1 MAIAAR
7 PPNPAS
13 AAGPA
18 LDLSTPAVSPL
29 SASPADAGPEVR
41 GTPAASG
48 THLEGVRGKV
58 FRDRYSLKDANGAPT
73 EAVPEAMWARVARGI
88 AATETGATNTRRWE
102 AEYRRVLQDFKFV
115 PGGRI
120 LTGAGSEHDV
130 TYYNC
135 FVLPSP
141 EDSRGGIMDALKL
154 MVEIQ
159 ARGGGVGLNLSTL
172 RPRGAYV
179 KGVNGTSSGPV
190 AWAGLFAYATH
201 EVIQQGGSR
210 RGALM
215 LMLDDDHPD
224 VEEFVT
230 VKQDLTKLNGANLS
244 VCVSDA
250 FMAAVEADAP
260 WPLRWRGEIQKTL
273 PARDLW
279 ARICESAHA
288 SGEPGLVFLERYQKL
303 SNTAYFETLISVNP
317 CGEQGLPAWGVCNL
331 GSMNLS
337 AYASG
342 PVGGGVF
349 DFAAL
354 AADTAVAVRFLDSV
368 VDATGYFFPENEAA
382 QKRVRRTGLGT
393 MGLADALLRLG
404 LRYGSVKAE
413 PFVERVYTTLRDA
426 AYAAS
431 AALAGEKGAFPAYD
445 PAHYLERPFVRALP
459 EAVKRLIRRHGIRNA
474 VLLTQAPTGT
484 TSLVAGASSGI
495 EPVYDFALVR
505 RDRTG
510 ESVMYHPL
518 FAEWRASQP
527 ADAPVPD
534 YFVAA
539 NDLTPDEHVRVQ
551 ALIQRY
557 TDSSISKTV
566 NAPHSHTV
574 AQVQELYTKAY
585 QYGCKG
591 VTYFRDGC
599 RLGVLSHLEPDPL
612 DAPNTLALAPEPTTL
627 GTLGTAAATV
637 HLNGSGAWP
646 NGATLTTT
654 ANPVATISPVARRRP
669 CPECGQPTLADAE
682 GCEHC
687 PACGYAAC
695 AL

>member
-1 MAIAAR
+1 MALAPR
-7 PPNPAS
+7 PLTPTLDLTSIPPPAS
-13 AAGPA
+13 P
-18 LDLSTPAVSPL
+18 
-29 SASPADAGPEVR
+29 SAPGPEVR
-41 GTPAASG
+41 GTV
-48 THLEGVRGKV
+48 LEGVRGKV

-73 EAVPEAMWARVARGI
+73 EAVPEQMWARVARGI
-88 AATETGATNTRRWE
+88 AQTEDGATRKRKWE
-102 AEYRRVLQDFKFV
+102 TEYRRVLQDFKFV

-135 FVLPSP
+135 FVLPNP
-141 EDSRGGIMDALKL
+141 EDSRGGIMDTLKL

-159 ARGGGVGLNLSTL
+159 ARGGGVGLNLSSL

-179 KGVNGTSSGPV
+179 RGVNGTSSGPC
-190 AWAGLFAYATH
+190 AWAGLFAFATH

-215 LMLDDDHPD
+215 VMLDDDHPD

-230 VKQDLTKLNGANLS
+230 IKRDLTKLNGANLS
-244 VCVSDA
+244 VCVSDR
-250 FMAAVEADAP
+250 FMEAVAADAP
-260 WPLRWRGEIQKTL
+260 WPLRWQGETTKTI
-273 PARDLW
+273 PAKELW
-279 ARICESAHA
+279 ALICESAHA
-288 SGEPGLVFLERYQKL
+288 SGEPGLVFMERYQKL
-303 SNTAYFETLISVNP
+303 SNTAYCETIISVNP
-317 CGEQGLPAWGVCNL
+317 CGEQGLPAYGVCNL
-331 GSMNLS
+331 GAMNLA

-349 DFAAL
+349 DFPAL

-393 MGLADALLRLG
+393 MGLADCLLRMG
-404 LRYGSVKAE
+404 LRYGSVQAE
-413 PFVERVYTTLRDA
+413 PFVERVYKTIRDA
-426 AYAAS
+426 AYTGS
-431 AALAGEKGAFPAYD
+431 ALLAGEKGAFPAYD
-445 PAHYLERPFVRALP
+445 ADHYLERPFVRALP
-459 EAVKRLIRRHGIRNA
+459 QEVKRLIRRHGIRNA

-484 TSLVAGASSGI
+484 TSLVAGVSSGI

-510 ESVMYHPL
+510 ESVMYHTL
-518 FAEWRASQP
+518 FAEWRAGQP
-527 ADAPVPD
+527 ENAPVPD
-534 YFVAA
+534 YFVSA
-539 NDLTPDEHVRVQ
+539 NDLTPDEHVTVQ

-566 NAPHSHTV
+566 NAPNSHTV
-574 AQVQELYTKAY
+574 EQVQELYQKAY
-585 QYGCKG
+585 AYGCKG

-599 RLGVLSHLEPDPL
+599 REGVLSHLEPGTTL
-612 DAPNTLALAPEPTTL
+612 STTALTLTLAPTSAL
-627 GTLGTAAATV
+627 V
-637 HLNGSGAWP
+637 QGAVT
-646 NGATLTTT
+646 NGATAT
-654 ANPVATISPVARRRP
+654 VASVVVPVARRRP
-669 CPECGQPTLADAE
+669 CPECGEPTLADAE

-687 PACGYAAC
+687 PSCGYAAC